1 MRNKLLN
8 KPTLKLT
15 LAILLL
21 ACLLPLPYGYFQLV
35 RFLGMAGFGYLAV
48 LPSGEEKKNEV
59 IIYIALALLF
69 QPFFKIALGR
79 TIWNIVDVII
89 ALGLLGS
96 IALPSKK
103 Q

>member
-1 MRNKLLN
+1 MNKS
-8 KPTLKLT
+8 TLKLT

-35 RFLGMAGFGYLAV
+35 RFLGMAGFGYLAI
-48 LPSGEEKKNEV
+48 LASGEEKKNEV

-69 QPFFKIALGR
+69 QPFFKLALGR

-96 IALPSKK
+96 IALSSKK